1 MYYYRNHYIQK
12 RLLKNFAT
20 TAENGKDKIC
30 ILDLV
35 KPSVDY
41 RNIENAFYESNLY
54 DIGESEDA
62 KLLEKRFNEAIECPA
77 TAVFDKI
84 CNAKDS
90 VTITRKEQCLI
101 KKYFLAQQYRTPC
114 NKRSYT
120 DETDNKLRF
129 SKYNIKDGETEVDFW
144 KREMLTILDTEWDD
158 LLKTDMTGVRKHA
171 IDVQSSFIMILR
183 TKGEFCIND
192 IGSVIERMPIQI
204 PKEHQEEHIAKVKQL
219 GIDLYGKNDFD
230 ESERYAIEHDNVY
243 IDNYAMYPISS
254 NCAILL
260 VSEFWKI
267 LYRHP
272 ELLCKINVFSPILIK
287 YPSLPQHEY
296 VNKDKIHSDA
306 DVIKYKDDKD
316 TFTYTIRTID
326 PVDEIH
332 LNMLTLNEG
341 YHFVGVKTPSALI
354 PSIQAYNSTYE
365 YLTSMGMRNHLHHN
379 LTGYVHLLSKL

>member
-35 KPSVDY
+35 KPSAEY
-41 RNIENAFYESNLY
+41 RNIEKAFYESNLY
-54 DIGESEDA
+54 DVGESEDA

-77 TAVFDKI
+77 TAVFDRI
-84 CNAKDS
+84 CNSKDE
-90 VTITRKEQCLI
+90 VTITRKEQSLI
-101 KKYFLAQQYRTPC
+101 KKYFLAQQYRTPR
-114 NKRSYT
+114 NKRNYT
-120 DETDNKLRF
+120 DETDSKLRF

-144 KREMLTILDTEWDD
+144 KREMLTILDSEWDD
-158 LLKTDMTGVRKHA
+158 LLKTDMIGVKKHA
-171 IDVQSSFIMILR
+171 LNVQSSFIMILR
-183 TKGEFCIND
+183 TNGEFCIND
-192 IGSVIERMPIQI
+192 IGCVIERTLMQI
-204 PKEHQEEHIAKVKQL
+204 PKEYQEQYLADVKRM
-219 GIDLYGKNDFD
+219 GIELYGKDDFD
-230 ESERYAIEHDNVY
+230 EAEKHAIENDEVY
-243 IDNYAMYPISS
+243 VDNYAMYPISS

-260 VSEFWKI
+260 VSGFWKLI
-267 LYRHP
+267 YQHP
-272 ELLCKINVFSPILIK
+272 ELLLKINLFSPIVMK
-287 YPSLPQHEY
+287 YPSFPKHEY
-296 VNKDKIHSDA
+296 VNKDKIHNNA

-365 YLTSMGMRNHLHHN
+365 YLTSMGMKNHLHHN
-379 LTGYVHLLSKL
+379 LAGYVHLLSKL